1 MIDYQNVSLTC
12 KVSGPILKN
21 LTFDIQEGEFFVLIG
36 PSGSGDN
43 AIMMIVQ

>member
-21 LTFDIQEGEFFVLIG
+21 LTFDIQEGSSL
-36 PSGSGDN
+36 S
-43 AIMMIVQ
+43 